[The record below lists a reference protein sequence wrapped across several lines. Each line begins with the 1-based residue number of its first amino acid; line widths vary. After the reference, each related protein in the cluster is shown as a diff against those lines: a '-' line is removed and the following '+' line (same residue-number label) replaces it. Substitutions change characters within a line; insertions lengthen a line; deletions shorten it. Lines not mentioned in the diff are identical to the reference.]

1 MANVREKIPP
11 QAIEAEQTVLGA
23 ILQHQEALHMGVE
36 MLKEE
41 SFYLPKHKKIFSAV
55 KKLYESS
62 MAVDLITVPD
72 ELSNQGQL
80 EEAGGRRYLL
90 DLVDS
95 VVTIANLEHHIRIVR
110 EAAVKNQLI
119 NDCSDI
125 IGRCYDAGNT
135 ADDLLDY
142 SERKIFSIKEESL
155 QGDFVSLKEV
165 LPQTFEQIEDYS
177 KREGHVTG
185 VPTGFPELDSLTSGF
200 QNSELIIIAGRP
212 SMGKTAFA
220 LNVAENVAVN
230 KGLPVCIFSLEMA
243 KEQLSQRLLCSRAR
257 ISSHQLRT
265 GRIADHQWTNL
276 SIAVGPLSEAPIYLD
291 DSASLTV
298 MEIRAKARRLKL
310 KFDIGLVI
318 VDYLQLVRGHR
329 EAESR
334 QQEITYV
341 SQSLKAL
348 ARELK
353 IPVIALSQLSRQVET
368 RGSDARPKLS
378 DLRESGALEQDADL
392 VIFIH
397 RSLDDEGHPGNI
409 AEIRIDKQRNGPT
422 GIIKLAFVKD
432 FARFELLD
440 TYHGAPYQAE
450 PTG

>member
-23 ILQHQEALHMGVE
+23 ILQHQEALHIGIE

-41 SFYLPKHKKIFSAV
+41 SFYLPKHRKIFSAI

-110 EAAVKNQLI
+110 EAAIKNQLI
-119 NDCSDI
+119 SDCSDVI
-125 IGRCYDAGNT
+125 SRCYDAGNT

-155 QGDFVSLKEV
+155 QGDFVSLKEI

-310 KFDIGLVI
+310 KYDIGLVI

-329 EAESR
+329 QAESR

-440 TYHGAPYQAE
+440 TYHGSPYQAE
-450 PTG
+450 PAG